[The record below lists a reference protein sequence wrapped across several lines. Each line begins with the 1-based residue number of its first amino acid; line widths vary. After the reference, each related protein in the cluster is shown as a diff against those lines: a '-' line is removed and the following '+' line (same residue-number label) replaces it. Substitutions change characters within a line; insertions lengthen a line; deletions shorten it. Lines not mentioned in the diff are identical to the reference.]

1 MNIVEYCECQDIN
14 NLCSCSFKKT
24 FTNLKN
30 SILRYLNYINL
41 NHLHENETEI
51 EEDLLIRE
59 DSESQINQEPVI
71 VTKEDLDRMYN
82 IKHLELSQQLESYIN
97 ENKVKTKTETDTC
110 VEINSKDNTETN
122 NKAVISDE
130 EWTTIDIG
138 ELDD

>member
-1 MNIVEYCECQDIN
+1 MISEYCECPDIN
-14 NLCSCSFKKT
+14 NLCSCSLKKT

-30 SILRYLNYINL
+30 SIIRYLNYINL
-41 NHLHENETEI
+41 NHLHENETKI
-51 EEDLLIRE
+51 EQELLIRE
-59 DSESQINQEPVI
+59 DLESQINKEPVI

-97 ENKVKTKTETDTC
+97 ENKVKTKNETDTC
-110 VEINSKDNTETN
+110 VEINPEDNTETN

-138 ELDD
+138 ELDN

>member
-14 NLCSCSFKKT
+14 NLCSCSLKKT

-51 EEDLLIRE
+51 EEDLLISE
-59 DSESQINQEPVI
+59 DPESQINQEPVI

-82 IKHLELSQQLESYIN
+82 IKHLELSQQLENYIN
-97 ENKVKTKTETDTC
+97 ENKVETETT
-110 VEINSKDNTETN
+110 VEANVEANTET
-122 NKAVISDE
+122 VISDE

-138 ELDD
+138 ELDN